1 MQKFNEF
8 KEAVT
13 EGAQRVSSDFLG
25 WLAILL
31 LHAAT
36 LPGLVAVM
44 SGLTDQL
51 PPIDLVLMVWTA
63 LALMFVR
70 AAVVKDMLNIVTI
83 GFGFML
89 QAGMVALIFFR

>member
-8 KEAVT
+8 KKSVLEVIQHLSA
-13 EGAQRVSSDFLG
+13 DFLG
-25 WLAILL
+25 WLAVLL

-36 LPGLVAVM
+36 LPGLMAVM

-51 PPIDLVLMVWTA
+51 PPIDLVLMVWSA
-63 LALMFVR
+63 LALLFVR
-70 AAVVKDMLNIVTI
+70 AAVMKDMLNIVTI
-83 GFGFML
+83 GFGFMI

>member
-13 EGAQRVSSDFLG
+13 EGAQRVSSDFLS

-44 SGLTDQL
+44 SGLSDQL

-63 LALMFVR
+63 LALFFVR

>member
-8 KEAVT
+8 KNSVSDAVQHLS
-13 EGAQRVSSDFLG
+13 ADFLG
-25 WLAILL
+25 WLAIILL
-31 LHAAT
+31 NAAT
-36 LPGLVAVM
+36 LPGLMAVM
-44 SGLTDQL
+44 TGLSDQL

-63 LALMFVR
+63 LALLFVR

-83 GFGFML
+83 GFGFMI

>member
-63 LALMFVR
+63 LALLFVR
-70 AAVVKDMLNIVTI
+70 AALIKDMLNIVTI

>member
-8 KEAVT
+8 RNSVSDAVQHLS
-13 EGAQRVSSDFLG
+13 ADFLG
-25 WLAILL
+25 WLAIILL
-31 LHAAT
+31 NAAT
-36 LPGLVAVM
+36 LPGLMAVM
-44 SGLTDQL
+44 TGLSDQL

-63 LALMFVR
+63 LALLFVR

-83 GFGFML
+83 GFGFMI

>member
-1 MQKFNEF
+1 LEVIQHL
-8 KEAVT
+8 
-13 EGAQRVSSDFLG
+13 SSDFLG

-36 LPGLVAVM
+36 IPGLIAVM
-44 SGLTDQL
+44 SGLSDQL
-51 PPIDLVLMVWTA
+51 PPIDLVLMVWSA

-70 AAVVKDMLNIVTI
+70 AAVTKDMLNIITI
-83 GFGFML
+83 GFGFMV

>member
-13 EGAQRVSSDFLG
+13 EGAQRVSSDFLS

-44 SGLTDQL
+44 TGLTDQL

-63 LALMFVR
+63 LALLFVR
-70 AAVVKDMLNIVTI
+70 AALIKDMLNIVTI

>member
-8 KEAVT
+8 KEAMT
-13 EGAQRVSSDFLG
+13 EGAQRVSSDFLS

-44 SGLTDQL
+44 TGLTDQL

-63 LALMFVR
+63 LALLFVR
-70 AAVVKDMLNIVTI
+70 AALIKDMLNIVTI

>member
-8 KEAVT
+8 KTAVS
-13 EGAQRVSSDFLG
+13 EVIQHLSADFLG
-25 WLAILL
+25 WLAVLM

-36 LPGLVAVM
+36 IPGLMAVM

-51 PPIDLVLMVWTA
+51 PPIDLVLMVWSA
-63 LALMFVR
+63 LALLFLR
-70 AAVVKDMLNIVTI
+70 AAVMKDMLNIVTI

-89 QAGMVALIFFR
+89 QAGMVALIFFK

>member
-8 KEAVT
+8 RTSILEVI
-13 EGAQRVSSDFLG
+13 QHLSSDFLG

-36 LPGLVAVM
+36 IPGLIAVM
-44 SGLTDQL
+44 SGLSDQF
-51 PPIDLVLMVWTA
+51 PPIDLVLMMWSA
-63 LALMFVR
+63 LALLFLR
-70 AAVVKDMLNIVTI
+70 AAVMKDMLNIVTI

-89 QAGMVALIFFR
+89 QAGMVALIFFK

>member
-13 EGAQRVSSDFLG
+13 EGAQRVSSDFLS

-44 SGLTDQL
+44 SGLSDQL

-63 LALMFVR
+63 LALLFVR
-70 AAVVKDMLNIVTI
+70 AALIKDMLNIVTI
-83 GFGFML
+83 GFGFMI

>member
-8 KEAVT
+8 KQAMIDGT
-13 EGAQRVSSDFLG
+13 QRVSSDFLG

-44 SGLTDQL
+44 TGLTDQL

-63 LALMFVR
+63 LAMLFVR
-70 AAVVKDMLNIVTI
+70 AAVIKDMLNLVTI
-83 GFGFML
+83 GFGFMI

>member
-13 EGAQRVSSDFLG
+13 ESAQRVSSDFLS

-44 SGLTDQL
+44 SGLSDQL

-63 LALMFVR
+63 LALLFVR
-70 AAVVKDMLNIVTI
+70 AALIKDMLNIVTI

>member
-8 KEAVT
+8 KQAMIDGT
-13 EGAQRVSSDFLG
+13 QRVSSDFLG

-44 SGLTDQL
+44 SGLSDQL

-63 LALMFVR
+63 LALLFVR
-70 AAVVKDMLNIVTI
+70 AALIKDMLNIVTI

>member
-8 KEAVT
+8 KKSVLEVIQHLSA
-13 EGAQRVSSDFLG
+13 DFLG
-25 WLAILL
+25 WLAVLL

-36 LPGLVAVM
+36 LPGLMAVM

-51 PPIDLVLMVWTA
+51 PPIDLVLMVWSA
-63 LALMFVR
+63 LALLFVR
-70 AAVVKDMLNIVTI
+70 AALIKDMLNIVTI

>member
-8 KEAVT
+8 
-13 EGAQRVSSDFLG
+13 RVSILEVIQHLSSDFLG

-36 LPGLVAVM
+36 IPGLIAVM
-44 SGLTDQL
+44 SGLSDQL
-51 PPIDLVLMVWTA
+51 PPIDLVLMVWSA

-70 AAVVKDMLNIVTI
+70 AAVTKDMLNIITI
-83 GFGFML
+83 GFGFMV

>member
-8 KEAVT
+8 KKSVLEVIQHLSA
-13 EGAQRVSSDFLG
+13 DFLG
-25 WLAILL
+25 WLAVLL

-36 LPGLVAVM
+36 LPGLMAVM

-51 PPIDLVLMVWTA
+51 PPIDLVLMVWSA
-63 LALMFVR
+63 LALLFVR
-70 AAVVKDMLNIVTI
+70 AAVIKDMLNIITI
-83 GFGFML
+83 GFGFMI

>member
-8 KEAVT
+8 RISILEVI
-13 EGAQRVSSDFLG
+13 QHLSSDFLG

-36 LPGLVAVM
+36 IPGLIAVM
-44 SGLTDQL
+44 SGLSDQL
-51 PPIDLVLMVWTA
+51 PPIDLVLMVWSA

-70 AAVVKDMLNIVTI
+70 AAVTKDMLNIITI
-83 GFGFML
+83 GFGFMV

>member
-8 KEAVT
+8 RTSMLESV
-13 EGAQRVSSDFLG
+13 QHLSSDFLG

-36 LPGLVAVM
+36 IPGLIAAM
-44 SGLTDQL
+44 TGLSDQL

-63 LALMFVR
+63 LALLFVR
-70 AAVVKDMLNIVTI
+70 AAVTKDMLNIITI
-83 GFGFML
+83 GFGFMI

>member
-8 KEAVT
+8 
-13 EGAQRVSSDFLG
+13 RVSILEVIQHLSSDFLG

-36 LPGLVAVM
+36 IPGLIAVM
-44 SGLTDQL
+44 TGLSDQL
-51 PPIDLVLMVWTA
+51 PPIDLVLMVWSA

-70 AAVVKDMLNIVTI
+70 AAVTKDMLNIITI
-83 GFGFML
+83 GFGFMV

>member
-8 KEAVT
+8 
-13 EGAQRVSSDFLG
+13 RVSILEVIQHLSSDFLG

-36 LPGLVAVM
+36 IPGLIAVM
-44 SGLTDQL
+44 TGLSDQL
-51 PPIDLVLMVWTA
+51 PPIDLVLMVWSA

-70 AAVVKDMLNIVTI
+70 AAVTKDMLNIITI
-83 GFGFML
+83 GFGFMI

>member
-13 EGAQRVSSDFLG
+13 EGAQRVSTDFLS

-44 SGLTDQL
+44 SGLSDQL

-63 LALMFVR
+63 LALLFVR
-70 AAVVKDMLNIVTI
+70 AALIKDMLNIVTI

>member
-8 KEAVT
+8 
-13 EGAQRVSSDFLG
+13 RVSILEVIQHLSADFLG

-36 LPGLVAVM
+36 IPGLIAVM
-44 SGLTDQL
+44 TGLSDQL
-51 PPIDLVLMVWTA
+51 PPIDLVLMVWSA

-70 AAVVKDMLNIVTI
+70 AAVTKDMLNIITI
-83 GFGFML
+83 GFGFMI

>member
-13 EGAQRVSSDFLG
+13 EGAQRVSSDFLS

-44 SGLTDQL
+44 SGLSDQL

-63 LALMFVR
+63 LALLFVR
-70 AAVVKDMLNIVTI
+70 AALIKDMLNIVTI

-89 QAGMVALIFFR
+89 QAGIVALIFFR

>member
-8 KEAVT
+8 
-13 EGAQRVSSDFLG
+13 RVSILEVIQHLSSDFLG

-36 LPGLVAVM
+36 IPGLIAVM
-44 SGLTDQL
+44 SGLSDQL
-51 PPIDLVLMVWTA
+51 PPIDLVLMVWSA

-70 AAVVKDMLNIVTI
+70 AAVTKDMLNIITI
-83 GFGFML
+83 GFGFMV
-89 QAGMVALIFFR
+89 QAGMVALIF

>member
-8 KEAVT
+8 KEAMT
-13 EGAQRVSSDFLG
+13 EGAQRVSSDFLS

-44 SGLTDQL
+44 TGLSDQL

-63 LALMFVR
+63 LALLFVR
-70 AAVVKDMLNIVTI
+70 AALIKDMLNIVTI

>member
-8 KEAVT
+8 KKSVLEVIQHLSA
-13 EGAQRVSSDFLG
+13 DFLG
-25 WLAILL
+25 WLAVLL

-36 LPGLVAVM
+36 LPGLMAVM

-51 PPIDLVLMVWTA
+51 PPIDLVLMVWSA

-70 AAVVKDMLNIVTI
+70 AAVIKDMLNIITI
-83 GFGFML
+83 GFGFMV
-89 QAGMVALIFFR
+89 QAGIVALIFFK

>member
-8 KEAVT
+8 RISILEVI
-13 EGAQRVSSDFLG
+13 QHLSSDFLG

-36 LPGLVAVM
+36 IPGLIAVM
-44 SGLTDQL
+44 SGLSDQL
-51 PPIDLVLMVWTA
+51 PPIDLVLMVWSA

-70 AAVVKDMLNIVTI
+70 AAVTKDMLNIITI
-83 GFGFML
+83 GKPYPKRYRL
-89 QAGMVALIFFR
+89 

>member
-44 SGLTDQL
+44 SGLSDQL

-70 AAVVKDMLNIVTI
+70 AAIVKDMLNIVTI

>member
-8 KEAVT
+8 KTAVL
-13 EGAQRVSSDFLG
+13 EVIQHLSADFLG
-25 WLAILL
+25 WLAVLM

-36 LPGLVAVM
+36 IPGLMAVM

-51 PPIDLVLMVWTA
+51 PPIDLVLMVWSA
-63 LALMFVR
+63 LALLFLR
-70 AAVVKDMLNIVTI
+70 AAVMKDMLNIVTI

-89 QAGMVALIFFR
+89 QAGMVALIFFK

>member
-13 EGAQRVSSDFLG
+13 EGAQRVSSDFLS

-44 SGLTDQL
+44 SGLSDQL

-63 LALMFVR
+63 LALLFVR
-70 AAVVKDMLNIVTI
+70 AAVIKDMLNIVTI